1 MTLPAVA
8 RLRRAGADVSALIT
22 GSFAVLTVVAA
33 VGLWAAGLTTIDLSD
48 MNDLGLIS
56 VLPPVTIAGPLL
68 LTASFAFVL
77 VAQPLR
83 TGLVLL
89 HVVVMIV
96 MLYALPT
103 IIEDAPRF
111 NVAWRHLGIT
121 EVLTRTGGIDP
132 EIDAYFSWPGFFA
145 LSALLTEVAG
155 RDASLDL
162 VAWAPLVFN
171 LLYLPP
177 LLLILRAAS
186 PDQRVVW
193 LAVWFF
199 FITNWIGQDYY
210 APQAYAYFLYLVV
223 LAIVLTWF
231 GRDPDPIRPLP
242 RAWFLPFKPVL
253 PPVTPQLQRAALF
266 GILIVLF
273 AIMVASHQLTPFAI
287 LGVVLTLVV
296 LRRITTS
303 GLPIVMIVVIGTW
316 LSYMTVSYLA
326 GHLRD
331 LVDRIGSVD
340 TTVAANLTD
349 RFTGSEQHLF
359 VLGIRSGT
367 TLVLWG
373 LAAIGTLRRVMAG
386 DRDLT
391 WPFLAAAPFTLFLL
405 QEYGGE
411 ILLRIYL
418 FSLPFMAL
426 LAANALLGFSFRR
439 GWLPVAGILLTGSVL
454 LGGFFVS
461 RYGNERMD
469 IITASEEAG
478 MRRLYEIAPHGS
490 LLVAASDNVFWRFRD
505 YELYDYAVMTDEFL
519 AADYAAIEDRLRDSP
534 NGPAFIVLSRAQRA
548 AFELRHGVDASEW
561 NLMLQWLD
569 EVPGLSQVFD
579 NGDVEIYELSGG
591 APA

>member
-8 RLRRAGADVSALIT
+8 RLRRAGTDTSALIS
-22 GSFAVLTVVAA
+22 GSLAVVAIGVA
-33 VGLWAAGLTTIDLSD
+33 LTLWAAGVAAMDLSG
-48 MNDLGLIS
+48 MNDLGLVS
-56 VLPPVTIAGPLL
+56 VLPPVTAAGPIL
-68 LTASFAFVL
+68 LTISFAVVL
-77 VAQPLR
+77 TAQPMR
-83 TGLVLL
+83 SGLILL
-89 HVVVMIV
+89 HVVVLIV

-103 IIEDAPRF
+103 IVEDAPRF

-132 EIDAYFSWPGFFA
+132 DIDAYFSWPGFFA
-145 LSALLTEVAG
+145 LSALLTEIAG
-155 RDASLDL
+155 SDVSFDL
-162 VAWAPLVFN
+162 IAWAPLAFN

-199 FITNWIGQDYY
+199 YATNWIGQDYY
-210 APQAYAYFLYLVV
+210 APQAFAYFLYLVI

-242 RAWFLPFKPVL
+242 RSWFLPFKPVV
-253 PPVTPQLQRAALF
+253 PPATPPLQRAAVF
-266 GILIVLF
+266 AILILLF
-273 AIMVASHQLTPFAI
+273 AIVVASHQLTPFAV
-287 LGVVLTLVV
+287 LGVVMTLVV

-303 GLPIVMIVVIGTW
+303 GLPIVMIVIIGTW
-316 LSYMTVSYLA
+316 LSYMTVSYLE

-359 VLGIRSGT
+359 VLGVRSAT

-373 LAAIGTLRRVMAG
+373 LAAIGTLRRIAAG

-391 WPFLAAAPFTLFLL
+391 WPFLAAAPFVLILL

-426 LAANALLGFSFRR
+426 LAANAVLGFSFRP
-439 GWLPVAGILLTGSVL
+439 GWLPRLGVVLASVVL
-454 LGGFFVS
+454 LAGFVVS

-469 IITASEEAG
+469 LITSAEEAG

-505 YELYDYAVMTDEFL
+505 YELYDYAIMTDELLESDL
-519 AADYAAIEDRLRDSP
+519 AAVEARV
-534 NGPAFIVLSRAQRA
+534 NGASNGSAFLVLSRSQRA
-548 AFELRHGVDASEW
+548 AFELRHGVDAGGWTRIMEQIET
-561 NLMLQWLD
+561 L
-569 EVPGLSQVFD
+569 PGISRVFD
-579 NGDVEIYELSGG
+579 NGDVEIFELGTG
-591 APA
+591 APG

>member
-8 RLRRAGADVSALIT
+8 RLRRAGADVSALIS
-22 GSFAVLTVVAA
+22 GSLALLAVAAA
-33 VGLWAAGLTTIDLSD
+33 VGLWAAGLTTIELSG
-48 MNDLGLIS
+48 MNDLGLVS

-83 TGLVLL
+83 AGLILL
-89 HVVVMIV
+89 HVLVLVV

-103 IIEDAPRF
+103 IVEDAPRF
-111 NVAWRHLGIT
+111 NVAWRHLGIS

-145 LSALLTEVAG
+145 LSALLTEIAG
-155 RDASLDL
+155 PGTSLDL
-162 VAWAPLVFN
+162 IAWTPVVVN

-199 FITNWIGQDYY
+199 YLTNWIGQDYY
-210 APQAYAYFLYLVV
+210 APQAFAYFLYLVII
-223 LAIVLTWF
+223 AIVLTWF

-242 RAWFLPFKPVL
+242 RSWFLPFKPVV
-253 PPVTPQLQRAALF
+253 PPLTPPLQRAALF
-266 GILIVLF
+266 GILIGLF
-273 AIMVASHQLTPFAI
+273 AIVVASHQLTPFAI

-303 GLPIVMIVVIGTW
+303 GLPIVMIVIIGTW
-316 LSYMTVSYLA
+316 LSYMTVSYLE

-359 VLGIRSGT
+359 VLGVRSAT
-367 TLVLWG
+367 TVVLWG
-373 LAAIGTLRRVMAG
+373 LAAIGTLRRLGAG

-391 WPFLAAAPFTLFLL
+391 WPFLAVAPFVLILL

-426 LAANALLGFSFRR
+426 LAANAVLGFSFRR
-439 GWLPVAGILLTGSVL
+439 GWLPLMGIVLTGVVL
-454 LGGFFVS
+454 LGGFLVS

-469 IITASEEAG
+469 LITTAEEAG

-505 YELYDYAVMTDEFL
+505 YELYDYAIVTDEFL
-519 AADYAAIEDRLRDSP
+519 ASDFGAVEDRLAAER
-534 NGPAFIVLSRAQRA
+534 NGSAFLVLSRSQRA
-548 AFELRHGVDASEW
+548 AFELRHGMDAGEW
-561 NLMLQWLD
+561 TQLMKEIESL
-569 EVPGLSQVFD
+569 PGLSRVFD
-579 NGDVEIYELSGG
+579 NGDVEIYEMASG
-591 APA
+591 APG